1 MWRIG
6 KALAVGLGAW
16 LLAAGGPTAPD
27 AATEAELQSAV
38 FRAKPAVVM
47 IAVRIGARATVRCGD
62 GATADVEPGAIGE
75 LGSGSII
82 HPDGWIVTNGH
93 VVQPYQEGAAGAFAA
108 ELLEKAVASACVAEL
123 EALPAAARVDRIR
136 SLAASAENRRGLVVD
151 RTLEVHLSNGKS
163 YPAEVRFYS
172 PPAYVVVE
180 STDASGNSRREHG
193 RDVAILK
200 IQDTELPVVR
210 LARRSTDLHL
220 GQALFVIGFP
230 GVVASHEL
238 LSRATRYE
246 PSITAGRVSGFK
258 EDIGGQR
265 VIQTDAAI
273 IQGNSGGPVFDDR
286 GQVIGAATFTSLQGD
301 QVVQG
306 FNFLIP
312 VETIREAASKAGVTP
327 RGDSMFTRLWNHG
340 VDLYIRDLH
349 YRAYRNMSAANRIH
363 PGFPDVERV
372 REDCDIKHR
381 EQGYLHREEV
391 QWAAIAALLLGGVA
405 GVWFGGRKAML
416 AARQGIRRIVR
427 EEIEAGDGRP
437 YAGHRGPDGDGGLG
451 PRREGSGGSTAGGG
465 APDPARHGRGDAP

>member
-1 MWRIG
+1 MAR
-6 KALAVGLGAW
+6 ALVVPALAW
-16 LLAAGGPTAPD
+16 LLAAGVPAASD
-27 AATEAELQSAV
+27 AATESELQSAV

-47 IAVRIGARATVRCGD
+47 IAVRIGATATVRCSD
-62 GATADVEPGAIGE
+62 GATAVVRPGSIGE

-93 VVQPYQEGAAGAFAA
+93 VVQPYQEGADGAFPV

-123 EALPAAARVDRIR
+123 DGLPDAARTQRIR
-136 SLAASAENRRGLVVD
+136 ALAASPENRRGLALE

-163 YPAEVRFYS
+163 YPAEVKFYS
-172 PPAYVVVE
+172 PPAYVVVGT
-180 STDASGNSRREHG
+180 STDASGKSSKEHG

-200 IQDTELPVVR
+200 VQDKELPVVR
-210 LARRSTDLHL
+210 LARHSTDLHL

-238 LSRATRYE
+238 LSRATQYE
-246 PSITAGRVSGFK
+246 PSITTGRVSGFK

-286 GQVIGAATFTSLQGD
+286 GQVIGAATFTSLQGE

-312 VETIREAASKAGVTP
+312 VETIQEAARKAGVVP
-327 RGDSMFTRLWNHG
+327 IGDSMFTRLWNHG

-349 YRAYRNMSAANRIH
+349 YRAYRNMSAADRIH

-372 REDCDIKHR
+372 REDCDIKHK

-391 QWAAIAALLLGGVA
+391 QWAVIGALLLGAVA
-405 GVWFGGRKAML
+405 GVWFGGRRVGF
-416 AARQGIRRIVR
+416 AARQAIRRIIR
-427 EEIEAGDGRP
+427 EELEARDGRSQ
-437 YAGHRGPDGDGGLG
+437 R
-451 PRREGSGGSTAGGG
+451 
-465 APDPARHGRGDAP
+465 

>member
-1 MWRIG
+1 
-6 KALAVGLGAW
+6 
-16 LLAAGGPTAPD
+16 
-27 AATEAELQSAV
+27 V

-47 IAVRIGARATVRCGD
+47 IAVRVGATATVRCSD
-62 GATADVEPGAIGE
+62 GAPQVVQPGAIGE
-75 LGSGSII
+75 LGSGSIV

-93 VVQPYQEGAAGAFAA
+93 VVQPYQEGPAGAFAA

-123 EALPAAARVDRIR
+123 DGLPAAARTHRIR
-136 SLAASAENRRGLVVD
+136 ELAARDENRRGLVLD
-151 RTLEVHLSNGKS
+151 RTLQVHLSNGKS
-163 YPAEVRFYS
+163 YPAEVKFYS
-172 PPAYVVVE
+172 PPAYVVI
-180 STDASGNSRREHG
+180 STSADASGKSREEHG

-200 IQDTELPVVR
+200 IEDKELPVVR
-210 LARRSTDLHL
+210 LARHSTDLHL
-220 GQALFVIGFP
+220 GQALFVIGYP

-238 LSRATRYE
+238 LSRTTQYE
-246 PSITAGRVSGFK
+246 PSITTGRVSGFK

-286 GQVIGAATFTSLQGD
+286 GQVIGAATFTSLQGE

-312 VETIREAASKAGVTP
+312 VETIQEAARKAGVAP
-327 RGDSMFTRLWNHG
+327 RGDSVFTRFWNHG

-372 REDCDIKHR
+372 REDCDIKHK

-391 QWAAIAALLLGGVA
+391 QWAVIAALFLAVVA
-405 GVWFGGRKAML
+405 CVWFGGRRAL
-416 AARQGIRRIVR
+416 TAARQAIRRIVR
-427 EEIEAGDGRP
+427 EELEARGGRFQP
-437 YAGHRGPDGDGGLG
+437 
-451 PRREGSGGSTAGGG
+451 
-465 APDPARHGRGDAP
+465 

>member
-1 MWRIG
+1 MAR
-6 KALAVGLGAW
+6 AQVVGVVAW
-16 LLAAGGPTAPD
+16 LLAVGFPAASA

-47 IAVRIGARATVRCGD
+47 IAVRIGATATVRCSN
-62 GATADVEPGAIGE
+62 GATAVVRPGTIGE

-93 VVQPYQEGAAGAFAA
+93 VVQPYQEGAGGSFAA
-108 ELLEKAVASACVAEL
+108 ELLEQAVASACAAEL
-123 EALPAAARVDRIR
+123 DGLPTPARTQHIRALAARP
-136 SLAASAENRRGLVVD
+136 ENQGGLVVE
-151 RTLEVHLSNGKS
+151 RSLEVHLSNGKA
-163 YPAEVRFYS
+163 YPAAVKFYS
-172 PPAYVVVE
+172 PPAYIVVG
-180 STDASGNSRREHG
+180 TPTGASGNPGKEHG

-200 IQDTELPVVR
+200 IEDKELPVVR
-210 LARRSTDLHL
+210 LARHSTDLHL

-238 LSRATRYE
+238 LGRATQYE
-246 PSITAGRVSGFK
+246 PSITTGRVSGFK

-286 GQVIGAATFTSLQGD
+286 GQVIGAATFTSTQGD

-312 VETIREAASKAGVTP
+312 VETIQEAARAAAVVPK
-327 RGDSMFTRLWNHG
+327 GDSMFTRLWNHG
-340 VDLYIRDLH
+340 VDLYVRDLH
-349 YRAYRNMSAANRIH
+349 YRAYRNMSAADRIH

-391 QWAAIAALLLGGVA
+391 QWALMGTLLLGGIA
-405 GVWFGGRKAML
+405 GVWFGGRRVMFAT
-416 AARQGIRRIVR
+416 RQGIRSIVR
-427 EEIEAGDGRP
+427 EELDGRDE
-437 YAGHRGPDGDGGLG
+437 R
-451 PRREGSGGSTAGGG
+451 SG
-465 APDPARHGRGDAP
+465 R

>member
-1 MWRIG
+1 MSRMAV
-6 KALAVGLGAW
+6 ALLVGATVW
-16 LLAAGGPTAPD
+16 LLAARYPASLE

-47 IAVRIGARATVRCGD
+47 IAVRIGATATVRCGSEAS
-62 GATADVEPGAIGE
+62 ATVRPGAIGE

-93 VVQPYQEGAAGAFAA
+93 VIQPYQEGADSAFAA
-108 ELLEKAVASACVAEL
+108 ELAENAVATACAAEL
-123 EALPAAARVDRIR
+123 DGLPGPARVQRIRALAAAP
-136 SLAASAENRRGLVVD
+136 ENRRGLAIE
-151 RTLEVHLSNGKS
+151 RTLEVHLSNGKA
-163 YPAEVRFYS
+163 YPAEVKFYS
-172 PPAYVVVE
+172 PPAYVILGAT
-180 STDASGNSRREHG
+180 TDSPGNQKNEHG

-200 IQDTELPVVR
+200 IEDKELPVVR
-210 LARRSTDLHL
+210 MARHSTDLHL

-238 LSRATRYE
+238 LSRSTQYE
-246 PSITAGRVSGFK
+246 PSITVGRVSGFK
-258 EDIGGQR
+258 QDIGGQR
-265 VIQTDAAI
+265 VIQTDASI

-286 GQVIGAATFTSLQGD
+286 GRVIGAATFTSLQGE

-312 VETIREAASKAGVTP
+312 VETIQEAAAKAGVTP
-327 RGDSMFTRLWNHG
+327 LGDSMFTRLWNHG

-391 QWAAIAALLLGGVA
+391 QWGVMSFALLGMVA
-405 GVWFGGRKAML
+405 GVWFGGRRVMS
-416 AARQGIRRIVR
+416 AARQSVRRIIR
-427 EEIEAGDGRP
+427 EELEGRGGRP
-437 YAGHRGPDGDGGLG
+437 
-451 PRREGSGGSTAGGG
+451 GS
-465 APDPARHGRGDAP
+465 

>member
-1 MWRIG
+1 V
-6 KALAVGLGAW
+6 AVGL
-16 LLAAGGPTAPD
+16 LTAGFSAELD

-47 IAVRIGARATVRCGD
+47 IAVRIGATATVHCGG
-62 GATADVEPGAIGE
+62 GAPVVVRPGAIGE

-93 VVQPYQEGAAGAFAA
+93 VVQPYQEGADGAFAT
-108 ELLEKAVASACVAEL
+108 ELLEKAVASACAADLDSLPTTVRTQRVR
-123 EALPAAARVDRIR
+123 ALAGSP
-136 SLAASAENRRGLVVD
+136 ENRRGLAIE
-151 RTLEVHLSNGKS
+151 RTIEVHLSNGKA
-163 YPAEVRFYS
+163 YPAAVRFYS
-172 PPAYVVVE
+172 PPAYIVTTT
-180 STDASGNSRREHG
+180 TDASGATRKENG

-200 IQDTELPVVR
+200 IEDTELPVVR
-210 LARRSTDLHL
+210 LARHTTDLHL
-220 GQALFVIGFP
+220 GQTLFVIGYP

-238 LSRATRYE
+238 LSRATQYE
-246 PSITAGRVSGFK
+246 PSITTGRVSGFK

-265 VIQTDAAI
+265 VIQTDAAV

-312 VETIREAASKAGVTP
+312 VETIQEAARKAGVTP
-327 RGDSMFTRLWNHG
+327 KGDSAFTRLWNHG
-340 VDLYIRDLH
+340 VDLYVRDLH

-372 REDCDIKHR
+372 REDCDIKHK

-391 QWAAIAALLLGGVA
+391 QWGLMGLGLLGAVA
-405 GVWFGGRKAML
+405 AVWFGGRRVVS
-416 AARQGIRRIVR
+416 AARQGIRRVVR
-427 EEIEAGDGRP
+427 EELERQ
-437 YAGHRGPDGDGGLG
+437 
-451 PRREGSGGSTAGGG
+451 GG
-465 APDPARHGRGDAP
+465 ASGS

>member
-1 MWRIG
+1 MSRTVS
-6 KALAVGLGAW
+6 ALLISAAAW
-16 LLAAGGPTAPD
+16 LLAVGYPASAK

-47 IAVRIGARATVRCGD
+47 IAVRIGATATVRCGS
-62 GATADVEPGAIGE
+62 GASAMVRPGAIGE

-93 VVQPYQEGAAGAFAA
+93 VIQPYQEGADGSFAA
-108 ELLEKAVASACVAEL
+108 ELAEKALATACAAEL
-123 EALPAAARVDRIR
+123 DGLPGPARAQRIRALAAAP
-136 SLAASAENRRGLVVD
+136 ENRRGLALE

-172 PPAYVVVE
+172 PPAYVVLGTT
-180 STDASGNSRREHG
+180 TDPSGSRRKEHG

-200 IQDTELPVVR
+200 IEDTELPVVR
-210 LARRSTDLHL
+210 LARHSTDLHL

-238 LSRATRYE
+238 LSRSTQYE
-246 PSITAGRVSGFK
+246 PSITVGRVSGFK
-258 EDIGGQR
+258 QDIGGQR

-286 GQVIGAATFTSLQGD
+286 GQVIGAATFTSLQGE

-312 VETIREAASKAGVTP
+312 VETVQEAAAKAGVAP
-327 RGDSMFTRLWNHG
+327 KGDSMFTRLWNHG

-391 QWAAIAALLLGGVA
+391 QWGVMGFALLGMVA
-405 GVWFGGRKAML
+405 GVWFSGRRVMSAARLGLRRIIREELEGLGGRP
-416 AARQGIRRIVR
+416 
-427 EEIEAGDGRP
+427 GR
-437 YAGHRGPDGDGGLG
+437 
-451 PRREGSGGSTAGGG
+451 
-465 APDPARHGRGDAP
+465 